1 MVTQWKES
9 GVVYLALGIAL
20 SCMAFT
26 SNKIVSS
33 SIVESPRAKKLC
45 RIVGFAC
52 LVAFVVDFLVIVF
65 PVNVAEASWRLTTLQ
80 QIGDRSI
87 VVLFGLSLLIY
98 GVERRKVLR
107 SVSLLCFAIGIAF
120 LLACPVVAQDSLMLQ
135 RQALDRISAQ
145 ASQLSSR
152 IQAIQGDPNAAAKV
166 SPERLE
172 QATQQLNTRTETAK
186 QTANQSIFKSGFL
199 SVGNLAVIGVS
210 LLVLGRYG
218 LYLFRH

>member
-1 MVTQWKES
+1 MTSTSKK
-9 GVVYLALGIAL
+9 IA
-20 SCMAFT
+20 T
-26 SNKIVSS
+26 SPV
-33 SIVESPRAKKLC
+33 VESSRAKKLC

-52 LVAFVVDFLVIVF
+52 LIAFFVDFLVIVF
-65 PVNVAEASWRLTTLQ
+65 PLNVAEASWRLGTLQ

-87 VVLFGLSLLIY
+87 VVLFGLALLIY

-107 SVSLLCFAIGIAF
+107 SLSLFCFAIGVAF
-120 LLACPVVAQDSLMLQ
+120 LLSCPVVAQDSLTLQ
-135 RQALDRISAQ
+135 RQALDRIGAQ

-152 IQAIQGDPNAAAKV
+152 IQAIQEDPNATAKV

-186 QTANQSIFKSGFL
+186 QTANNSIFKSGFL
-199 SVGNLAVIGVS
+199 SVGNLAVVGVS
-210 LLVLGRYG
+210 LLILGRYG